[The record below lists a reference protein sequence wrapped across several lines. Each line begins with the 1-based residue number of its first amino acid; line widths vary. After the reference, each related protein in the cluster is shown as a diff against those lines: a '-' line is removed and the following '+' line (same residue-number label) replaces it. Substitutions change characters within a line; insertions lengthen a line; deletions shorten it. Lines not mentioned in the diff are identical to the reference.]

1 MGFLRRRARSTVRM
15 GNLLDLLDQTTFD
28 LDRVSGFTTVLQCFW
43 VYDRPVDI
51 NGLRQ
56 FHHNLQRGRLSRC
69 IERSPLRFGRH
80 RWISCDGSSDL
91 EIATSARPREEFDA
105 WLDEQANAPLNCEH
119 GPAWHLA
126 VTPFTDGGAGVSIVI
141 PHCLTDGVG
150 MCEALADATS
160 GGEDPMRWPTAA
172 SRRRWRALREDF
184 RQTARDIPAIGR
196 GVAAATRMARRN
208 RRRPGAATPLP
219 ALPSGAD
226 EPIMLPSAT
235 VFVDAHEWEAR
246 AHSIGGTTN
255 TLLVGLAA
263 RLAQR
268 VGRVAADGSALVG
281 IPVNERVADDARANA
296 YSVCA
301 IMADPVPATT
311 DLRQIRAAVKQ
322 ALTRDQD
329 KRDDW
334 RAAMSIAPLMG
345 LLPKRLL
352 SRGGGAGIAVNSSSL
367 GVVNPATNRP
377 DGTDADYFAMRI
389 QYPGMTRG
397 IVHRFGGV
405 QWFVSGRAH
414 GRIFVA
420 ATAYQPGRL
429 NTNDGLRQELLS
441 TLDDFALT
449 GTHLGAPRNYAP
461 SEESLH
467 QINDAT
473 A

>member
-1 MGFLRRRARSTVRM
+1 MGVLRDRARRTAPAA
-15 GNLLDLLDQTTFD
+15 NLLDLLDQTTFD
-28 LDRVSGFTTVLQCFW
+28 LDRVTGFTTVLQCFW

-51 NGLRQ
+51 DGLRQ
-56 FHHNLQRGRLSRC
+56 FHHHLQRGRLSRC

-80 RWISCDGSSDL
+80 RWIACDGSSDL

-105 WLDEQANAPLNCEH
+105 WLNEQANAPLNCEH
-119 GPAWHLA
+119 GPGWHLA
-126 VTPFTDGGAGVSIVI
+126 MVPFTDGGAGVSFVI
-141 PHCLTDGVG
+141 PHCLADGVG
-150 MCEALADATS
+150 LCEALADATC
-160 GGEDPMRWPTAA
+160 GGEDPMSWPTAA
-172 SRRRWRALREDF
+172 SRRRWQALREDI

-196 GVAAATRMARRN
+196 GVAAAVRMARRS
-208 RRRPGAATPLP
+208 RSRPGAATPLP

-235 VFVDAHEWEAR
+235 VFVDASEWEAR
-246 AHSIGGTTN
+246 AQSLGGTTN
-255 TLLVGLAA
+255 SLLVGLAG

-268 VGRVAADGSALVG
+268 LGRVAADGSALVG
-281 IPVNERVADDARANA
+281 IPVNERVADDTRANA

-301 IMADPVPATT
+301 ITVDPVPAST
-311 DLRQIRAAVKQ
+311 DLRPIRGAIKQ
-322 ALTRDQD
+322 ALTCDQE

-334 RAAMSIAPLMG
+334 RAAMSVAPLMG

-352 SRGGGAGIAVNSSSL
+352 SRGSGAGIAINSSSL
-367 GVVNPATNRP
+367 GVVNPAANRP
-377 DGTDADYFAMRI
+377 DGTHADYFAMRI

-397 IVHRFGGV
+397 MVHRFGGV

-414 GRIFVA
+414 GHIFVA

-429 NTNDGLRQELLS
+429 DSNDGLRQELLGAM
-441 TLDDFALT
+441 DDFSLT
-449 GTHLGAPRNYAP
+449 GIHLGAPPNCVP